1 MNMGTGLQVSLKRK
15 CKPVSKVIAQEGEGP
30 ACDNVCPYSRKFR
43 ILGPPLFLAKWYAGM
58 MIMMMLIMLMIFESR
73 RRRRYGFPVIVQS
86 NCNLDGG
93 NYFDGDIYCVDV
105 VSVFD

>member
-1 MNMGTGLQVSLKRK
+1 
-15 CKPVSKVIAQEGEGP
+15 
-30 ACDNVCPYSRKFR
+30 
-43 ILGPPLFLAKWYAGM
+43 
-58 MIMMMLIMLMIFESR
+58 MMMLIMLMIFEGR
-73 RRRRYGFPVIVQS
+73 RGGRYGFPVIVQS